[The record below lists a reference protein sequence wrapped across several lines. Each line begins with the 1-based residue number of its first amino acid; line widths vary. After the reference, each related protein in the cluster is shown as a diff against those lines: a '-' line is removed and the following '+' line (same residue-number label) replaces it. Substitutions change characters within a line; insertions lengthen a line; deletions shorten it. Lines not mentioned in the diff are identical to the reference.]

1 MGFSM
6 KAISFGLIIL
16 TSITVHD
23 AFAYIDPGT
32 GSAVL
37 QALIGV
43 IVAAAIGLSVYWQK
57 LKMKIAMFRK

>member
-1 MGFSM
+1 M

>member
-1 MGFSM
+1 MEFST

-32 GSAVL
+32 GSAAL

-43 IVAAAIGLSVYWQK
+43 IVAVSIGLKVYWEK
-57 LKMKIAMFRK
+57 IKMKITMFRK